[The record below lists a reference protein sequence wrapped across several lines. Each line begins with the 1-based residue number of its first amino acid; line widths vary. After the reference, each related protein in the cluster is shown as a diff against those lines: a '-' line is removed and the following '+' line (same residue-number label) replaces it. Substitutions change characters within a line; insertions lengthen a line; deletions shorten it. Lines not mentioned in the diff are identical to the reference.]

1 VRRGRRAVESTAL
14 LRNKTGIDLRAR
26 ANASKIGCILLID
39 TLKRGFGGK
48 T

>member
-1 VRRGRRAVESTAL
+1 MAL
-14 LRNKTGIDLRAR
+14 LRNKTGIDLRAHV
-26 ANASKIGCILLID
+26 NARKIGCILLID